1 MDRTKQEK
9 TVETPVVSPLAKD
22 KTYGEKKYD
31 LIFDWGLN
39 YWANL
44 TASAAFSQWVE
55 HATKPVKL
63 MFIEKPLPSPRQIQA
78 NFAEW
83 LTAHDPFMQSFAEK
97 MRKEKPLEAPREIFE
112 RSMARSRSLTL
123 LLPGFAVMIPA
134 VWLGAKIKP
143 WFVERLNKKHYGDEA
158 MEDPSLKARH
168 QAVRAEECPTF
179 LGTFMARLGTV
190 VAVQATAQGVGSEN
204 NFLNKAGEK
213 YNIKFAKTFGINSFT
228 DHVGE
233 VAGGAMP
240 EGMKKAYNTFTQKHG
255 LDWSEDQIKKFA
267 KGEKVFAH
275 LKPFVHNHP
284 TLVDAKD
291 KLLPHVS
298 AEALKQMGVYTN
310 ATQDLGRFLVTD
322 TIYTLVSAFTVR
334 PFLKLLSHVP
344 GMTYKPKIAAPA
356 ATVDSDKIKIPGSPF
371 TDTVADSLS
380 REASV
385 AATANEHPSR
395 TVSDVRDRTTL
406 AERSQ
411 PQIA

>member
-1 MDRTKQEK
+1 
-9 TVETPVVSPLAKD
+9 
-22 KTYGEKKYD
+22 
-31 LIFDWGLN
+31 
-39 YWANL
+39 
-44 TASAAFSQWVE
+44 
-55 HATKPVKL
+55 
-63 MFIEKPLPSPRQIQA
+63 
-78 NFAEW
+78 
-83 LTAHDPFMQSFAEK
+83 
-97 MRKEKPLEAPREIFE
+97 
-112 RSMARSRSLTL
+112 
-123 LLPGFAVMIPA
+123 MIPA

-143 WFVERLNKKHYGDEA
+143 WFVEKLNKKHYGDEA

-190 VAVQATAQGVGSEN
+190 AAVQATAQGVGSRN

-240 EGMKKAYNTFTQKHG
+240 EGLKKAYNTVTQKHG

-291 KLLPHVS
+291 NLLPHVRDG
-298 AEALKQMGVYTN
+298 ALKQMGVYTN

-322 TIYTLVSAFTVR
+322 TIYTLVSALTVR

-344 GMTYKPKIAAPA
+344 GMTYKPKVAENSASF
-356 ATVDSDKIKIPGSPF
+356 DGEKIKIPSSPF
-371 TDTVADSLS
+371 TDTAADILA
-380 REASV
+380 RDAASPT
-385 AATANEHPSR
+385 AATANEQPTR
-395 TVSDVRDRTTL
+395 TVSDVRDHATL
-406 AERSQ
+406 APRSQ